1 MSISSMA
8 PFSIRRCC
16 LLPCRCHM
24 TSIMAT
30 MSKVGPFSL
39 LLTWINPLNH
49 RNNPHLPEHQNNF
62 PRFPG
67 GSAGKESTCNAG
79 DLGLMPQLGRSPGE
93 GKGYPLWSSGLENSM
108 DCIVHRVAKSRTQLS
123 HFHSLKDSKRW
134 GCGGNWRRA
143 WCVHYGV
150 YSLGYQ
156 VTRHRALSTFS
167 DTKSVCLSK
176 KGETFSFR
184 ISYFL
189 FC

>member
-79 DLGLMPQLGRSPGE
+79 DLGLMPQLGQSPGE

-108 DCIVHRVAKSRTQLS
+108 DCIVHRVAKSRTLLS
-123 HFHSLKDSKRW
+123 DLFTFTFTQFQVVSLGDRLSELMGDLPRCTVLLNVNRSFTFKKCSLKSATQK
-134 GCGGNWRRA
+134 
-143 WCVHYGV
+143 VI
-150 YSLGYQ
+150 
-156 VTRHRALSTFS
+156 LSF
-167 DTKSVCLSK
+167 
-176 KGETFSFR
+176 KG
-184 ISYFL
+184 
-189 FC
+189 